1 MEEKKEIRNPR
12 IASQIELLRMMKEG
26 NKEAMEEFKK
36 RLMMEK
42 LRKKETSDERSD

>member
-1 MEEKKEIRNPR
+1 MEEKKGVRNPR